1 MNSASEKELRL
12 PRSSDRQ
19 SYNGCFGRR
28 LLWLGVFA
36 LMTLAVPASALA
48 AVPQHW
54 TLVSSPSITVASGQD
69 GFAQATCPA
78 GTVPHGGGAFIGGP
92 VGSSL
97 NSSYPDPN
105 GVSWDINVNQSGSG
119 STNANDDLICA
130 APNTGYIQVA
140 SAGSVNPAGTT
151 TNATADCPPG
161 TNVLGGGA
169 KAGSQDVAVN
179 INSSYPVSP
188 TSWQVNMGNA
198 SATSESFT
206 VYAVCSNPFDG
217 YGITVGPSNTQG
229 PNTQSRAEAVCPS
242 GQEPLGGGVAASS
255 ADPQVNI
262 NTNDPRSTSWVVWEN
277 DGSATATNT
286 FTPYVT
292 CANIALPYVRPR
304 GATPTRVPLVPA
316 YRSCNPS
323 VSNSTHGGPLKYSSC
338 APPVQASPYLTLGT
352 PDAIGNGAGANGL
365 GSVLYKVQINP
376 DPTPNDVLI
385 NISTTD
391 VRCQPV
397 ETACGSAN
405 AAGGA
410 DYTGQLQASV
420 SLRITDK
427 LNGPSTTEQGTVSD
441 TSFPVTFPCTA
452 TADTSTGSTCT
463 VSTSANAEVPG
474 STQTENA
481 IWQLGQV
488 QVFDGGV
495 QGIAGSRDATL
506 FEDQGVFVP

>member
-1 MNSASEKELRL
+1 
-12 PRSSDRQ
+12 
-19 SYNGCFGRR
+19 
-28 LLWLGVFA
+28 
-36 LMTLAVPASALA
+36 
-48 AVPQHW
+48 
-54 TLVSSPSITVASGQD
+54 
-69 GFAQATCPA
+69 
-78 GTVPHGGGAFIGGP
+78 
-92 VGSSL
+92 
-97 NSSYPDPN
+97 
-105 GVSWDINVNQSGSG
+105 
-119 STNANDDLICA
+119 
-130 APNTGYIQVA
+130 
-140 SAGSVNPAGTT
+140 
-151 TNATADCPPG
+151 
-161 TNVLGGGA
+161 
-169 KAGSQDVAVN
+169 
-179 INSSYPVSP
+179 
-188 TSWQVNMGNA
+188 
-198 SATSESFT
+198 
-206 VYAVCSNPFDG
+206 
-217 YGITVGPSNTQG
+217 
-229 PNTQSRAEAVCPS
+229 
-242 GQEPLGGGVAASS
+242 
-255 ADPQVNI
+255 
-262 NTNDPRSTSWVVWEN
+262 
-277 DGSATATNT
+277 
-286 FTPYVT
+286 
-292 CANIALPYVRPR
+292 
-304 GATPTRVPLVPA
+304 
-316 YRSCNPS
+316 